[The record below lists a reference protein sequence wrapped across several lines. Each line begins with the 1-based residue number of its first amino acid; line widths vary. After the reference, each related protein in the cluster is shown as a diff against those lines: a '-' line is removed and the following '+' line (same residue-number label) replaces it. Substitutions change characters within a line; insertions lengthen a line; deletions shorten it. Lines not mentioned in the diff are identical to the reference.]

1 MAPPISSSN
10 ANAIIKLEEEIEGDQ
25 IGSRDYR
32 FCRIGEPVPI
42 KADGISPFDPENE
55 VPPLQPLAVSERF
68 RLIFV
73 AHSDGFCVA
82 RTNEV
87 LASAKEIKD
96 ERKELSVQESCIVD
110 ISIGLVSILA
120 LSADESL
127 LAATVGSEINF
138 FPVSTLLLKEQK
150 PSFSFSLNESFIK
163 DMQWAKK
170 EEEIYLL
177 LSSEG
182 KLYCGHGQSQ
192 ANYVMDNVDAVGWSA
207 NGDCVAVARN
217 NVISI
222 LSSRFEEKLSLE
234 PSFKLMLSDS
244 DAESV
249 IRVDAVR
256 WVRPDSIVLG
266 CIQVNDD
273 GEETYALQVITGKNG
288 KIDDDS
294 SKPVIQS
301 FTNVFSDFRSDAVPL
316 ASGPHLFFSYL
327 DNHGLAFVANRK
339 NLEQHILLFGW
350 SVGEGTNEAAMIEI
364 LNDSWSP
371 KIEAQES
378 GDDILVLGLAI
389 DKISQQKG
397 LKLLLGEEEKEVSPC
412 CVLLCL
418 AGDGRLSAFHFAS
431 AAGASATSPIFT
443 CSDEKEH
450 TSTVALS
457 DHVASEVQIKDVE
470 GTGMKSKELSISES
484 DIKAAGVAQQG
495 TPPSVLSQDDIR
507 TSNQGPKPLL
517 KLGSEDQHKLPVMK
531 PSQDRDGLQSPMFG
545 KQDENLKHSSV
556 NASQP
561 ANPETPG
568 NSLRMKAVHTA
579 VEAKT
584 SIGSASGTLPSVLS
598 QDDIRTSNQGPK
610 PLLNVGSEDQHKL
623 PFMKLSQDRV
633 GLQSPMFGKQD
644 ENLKHSSVNASQPA
658 NPETLGNSL
667 SMKAVHTTVEAKTSI
682 GSASVKTSNNY
693 SQSFGKSMQ
702 TGHAM
707 GVQGRTQSTGFSN
720 AASFT
725 GTLKSD
731 ERSPLQTF
739 SNIQQKV
746 AGNSDRT
753 TLSLSGGHPQ
763 SSPWTQAHSTSVD
776 SSKQKVMPWAES
788 IKSSSSLQQN
798 ISLQKPSKLQ
808 PARDASERIPSK
820 QFRSVEEMARKLDD
834 LLEGIEGEGG
844 FMDASIA
851 SQESSVI
858 TLEKGIQALSDRCR
872 LWRGI
877 MDERQGEI
885 QLLLDKTVKVLA
897 KKVYM
902 EGIFKQATDSRYLD
916 LWSRQKLSSELDLK
930 QEHIRDMN
938 KVLTNQLIELE
949 RHFNILELNT
959 FGGSDGMQMN
969 RRASQSKHGQ
979 GRNVQSLHSL
989 RDTVNAQL
997 AVAEQLS
1004 GSLSKLMSDLN
1015 IDSSTDRRNVRKEL
1029 FETIGLSYDDT
1040 AYSTP
1045 AKEMVL
1051 STPLNRERSVSFAAK
1066 EQSLRKQTDAAK
1078 SSEPET
1084 ARRRRDSLDRSWASF
1099 EPSKTTVKRIL
1110 LREDHQKVSA
1120 SRASLSADK
1129 QQLNSQSYDRSAAA
1143 GSNLFGASSTSFQQF
1158 KSTGFP
1164 DISEKLS
1171 SRSPASSQWADG
1183 LGKPGEQLS
1192 SARNFSISPLASS
1205 TSFQQFKS
1213 TGFADISEK
1222 LSSRSP
1228 TSSQWADGLGKPAEQ
1243 LSSAR
1248 NFSISPLT
1256 QTKSTVS
1263 GQSISRESGKFTNEN
1278 STSNTLTGN
1287 LALGQS
1293 KFIQQSETKPHLMT
1307 NSNLRSES
1315 PIPLMVSLDSQNPD
1329 GRQLVDTNL
1338 TVRDQ
1343 KNAQIARG
1351 FMPTELKT
1359 SSGFS
1364 FSPAT
1369 VTDPAFNLPGNAM
1382 ASEILLN
1389 RSQAGGTSISTSV
1402 QSVSSSLP
1410 SKADFSSLSTS
1421 SFSSPSVSKF
1431 NLPSMSTALFGSPSP
1446 AKVSLPSISS
1456 TSSPGAN
1463 TPTSSGELTSDKFS
1477 SILKASSDSNQMISL
1492 SQSSGASQTNS
1503 VFHFP
1508 NFQKVGSSPITP
1520 ESKKSDPKSLSQLPT
1535 SNIDSKDDTNSATP
1549 PSLLNG
1555 HSANLQSGSQMSSA
1569 SLSSPTLGVGLN
1581 VIQEQSFDAAV
1592 SPLTAVS
1599 TSQSASGE
1607 KNENTDAFID
1617 EDEMEEVAPE
1627 TNQATEQTL
1636 GNLAGFG
1643 IGGSTTVAA
1652 AKPNIFGTSL
1662 SNKTPTPT
1670 SSAFTMTAPS
1680 GELFRPASFSFPSL
1694 QPPQPPSLGSF
1705 SGGFTTSNVSQAPT
1719 GSGFGQPAQIGSGQ
1733 QALGSVLGA
1742 FGQSRQFGA
1751 GLAASG
1757 SASASGFGTSFIS
1770 NNSGGSFGGGFGGV
1784 SAVGG
1789 GFSNLASAGG
1799 GFAAAGAA
1807 GAGGF
1812 AAAATPTASA
1822 FGAAADFAM
1831 TNDIGGGFGGFSS
1844 QQGSAAGFSA
1854 FGNSSVAARPP
1865 SQLFTQMRK

>member
-1 MAPPISSSN
+1 MAPPTSGSN

-42 KADGISPFDPENE
+42 KADGISPFDLEDE
-55 VPPLQPLAVSERF
+55 VPPSQPLAVSERF

-96 ERKELSVQESCIVD
+96 EKKGLSVQESCSVD

-170 EEEIYLL
+170 EEKIYLL

-301 FTNVFSDFRSDAVPL
+301 FTNVFSDFRSDAVPF

-371 KIEAQES
+371 KIEAQEC

-412 CVLLCL
+412 CVFLCL

-450 TSTVALS
+450 TSTVVLS
-457 DHVASEVQIKDVE
+457 DHVASEVQKKDVE
-470 GTGMKSKELSISES
+470 GTGMKSKELNISES

-495 TPPSVLSQDDIR
+495 TQPSVLSQEDIR
-507 TSNQGPKPLL
+507 TSNQGPKLL
-517 KLGSEDQHKLPVMK
+517 LNLGSEYQHKLPVMK

-561 ANPETPG
+561 ANPETLG
-568 NSLRMKAVHTA
+568 NSLRMKAVHSA

-584 SIGSASGTLPSVLS
+584 SIGSASGTPPSVLS
-598 QDDIRTSNQGPK
+598 QDAIRTSNQGPK
-610 PLLNVGSEDQHKL
+610 PLLNLGSEDQHKL
-623 PFMKLSQDRV
+623 PVMKLSQDRV
-633 GLQSPMFGKQD
+633 GLQSPMFGIQD

-667 SMKAVHTTVEAKTSI
+667 RMKAVHTTVEAKTSI
-682 GSASVKTSNNY
+682 GSDSVKTSNNY

-702 TGHAM
+702 TEHPM

-720 AASFT
+720 AASFA
-725 GTLKSD
+725 GTLKGD
-731 ERSPLQTF
+731 ERSPF
-739 SNIQQKV
+739 SFGNIQQKV

-808 PARDASERIPSK
+808 PARDTSERIPSK

-844 FMDASIA
+844 FMNASIA
-851 SQESSVI
+851 SQKNSVI
-858 TLEKGIQALSDRCR
+858 NLEKGIQALSDRCR

-902 EGIFKQATDSRYLD
+902 EGILKQATDSRYLD

-1051 STPLNRERSVSFAAK
+1051 STPLNKERSVSFAAK
-1066 EQSLRKQTDAAK
+1066 EQSWRKQTDAAK

-1143 GSNLFGASSTSFQQF
+1143 GSNLYGASSTSFQQF

-1171 SRSPASSQWADG
+1171 SRSPASSQWAGG
-1183 LGKPGEQLS
+1183 LGKPAEQLS
-1192 SARNFSISPLASS
+1192 SASNFSISPLASS

-1213 TGFADISEK
+1213 TGFPDISGE
-1222 LSSRSP
+1222 LSSRGP
-1228 TSSQWADGLGKPAEQ
+1228 TSSQWADGRGKPAEQ

-1248 NFSISPLT
+1248 NFSISPLA

-1263 GQSISRESGKFTNEN
+1263 GQSISRESGKLTNEN

-1307 NSNLRSES
+1307 NSTLRSES
-1315 PIPLMVSLDSQNPD
+1315 PIPLKVSLDSQNPD

-1343 KNAQIARG
+1343 KNVPIAGG

-1369 VTDPAFNLPGNAM
+1369 VTDPAFNLPGNVM
-1382 ASEILLN
+1382 ASEIVLN

-1410 SKADFSSLSTS
+1410 AKCDVPSLSSS

-1431 NLPSMSTALFGSPSP
+1431 NLPSTSTTLFSSPSP

-1463 TPTSSGELTSDKFS
+1463 TPTSSGELTPDKFS

-1503 VFHFP
+1503 AFHFP
-1508 NFQKVGSSPITP
+1508 NSQKVGSSPITP
-1520 ESKKSDPKSLSQLPT
+1520 ESKKSDPKSLSLFPT
-1535 SNIDSKDDTNSATP
+1535 SNIGSKDDTNSATT
-1549 PSLLNG
+1549 PSSING

-1581 VIQEQSFDAAV
+1581 AKQEQSFDAAV
-1592 SPLTAVS
+1592 SPLAAVS
-1599 TSQSASGE
+1599 TSQNPSGGN
-1607 KNENTDAFID
+1607 NENTDAFID

-1670 SSAFTMTAPS
+1670 SSTFTMTAPS

-1719 GSGFGQPAQIGSGQ
+1719 GGGFGQPSQIGSGQ
-1733 QALGSVLGA
+1733 HALGSVLGA

-1757 SASASGFGTSFIS
+1757 SASASGFGTNFIS
-1770 NNSGGSFGGGFGGV
+1770 NNSGGSFGGGFSGV

-1799 GFAAAGAA
+1799 GFAGAA

-1822 FGAAADFAM
+1822 FGAAA
-1831 TNDIGGGFGGFSS
+1831 GGGFGGFSS
-1844 QQGSAAGFSA
+1844 QQGAAGFSA
-1854 FGNSSVAARPP
+1854 FGNSSAAARPP